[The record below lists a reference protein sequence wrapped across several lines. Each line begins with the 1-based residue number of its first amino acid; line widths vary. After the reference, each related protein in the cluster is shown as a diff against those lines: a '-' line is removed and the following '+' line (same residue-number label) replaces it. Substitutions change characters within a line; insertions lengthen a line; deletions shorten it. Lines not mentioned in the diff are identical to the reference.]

1 MDEVIVTSKKDIVD
15 KLIDLFIEKR
25 GDEIYNKNISA
36 FLNGYYDDK
45 DFQNI
50 AIKNLTS
57 NNCLVFESLIR
68 ILAYMIDAQSLYKY
82 KKILG
87 AEAYLILSAKLGIKK
102 LIISAQDVYD
112 WENDYNEDKLSYL
125 LHKGDD
131 FKSNSFFAISF
142 DKIIL
147 EDNPSDLIFYDQYFR
162 VKTDELEITSSYN
175 DNKLDLEWIEAHEIF
190 LPNDILLIYYMYF
203 SCDKLTFIQGKS
215 EAIISE
221 GYDFLGVYGFNILDL
236 SKLKE
241 TDLYIP
247 NKLYEQHPPMSLGLT
262 KIIKRKDQKIKIA
275 KKYIDQLKPL
285 IVNI

>member
-1 MDEVIVTSKKDIVD
+1 MDEVIVTNKKDIVD

-57 NNCLVFESLIR
+57 NNSLVFESLIR

-87 AEAYLILSAKLGIKK
+87 AEAYLILSAKLGIKNI
-102 LIISAQDVYD
+102 IISAQDVYD
-112 WENDYNEDKLSYL
+112 WENGYNENNLSYL
-125 LHKGDD
+125 LHKDDD
-131 FKSNSFFAISF
+131 FELISFFAISF

-147 EDNPSDLIFYDQYFR
+147 EGNPSEWIFYNKYFT

-190 LPNDILLIYYMYF
+190 LPNDISIYDMYF
-203 SCDKLTFIQGKS
+203 SCDKLTFIQGKY

-221 GYDFLGVYGFNILDL
+221 GYDFLGIYGFNILDL

>member
-87 AEAYLILSAKLGIKK
+87 AEAYLILSAKLGIKN

-112 WENDYNEDKLSYL
+112 WENGYNEDKLSYL
-125 LHKGDD
+125 LYKGDD
-131 FKSNSFFAISF
+131 FKPISFFAISF

-147 EDNPSDLIFYDQYFR
+147 EGNPSECILYDKYFR

-190 LPNDILLIYYMYF
+190 LPDDISIYYMYF
-203 SCDKLTFIQGKS
+203 SCDKLTFIQGKYK
-215 EAIISE
+215 AIISE

-247 NKLYEQHPPMSLGLT
+247 YKLYEQHPPISLGLT

-275 KKYIDQLKPL
+275 EKYIDQLKPL